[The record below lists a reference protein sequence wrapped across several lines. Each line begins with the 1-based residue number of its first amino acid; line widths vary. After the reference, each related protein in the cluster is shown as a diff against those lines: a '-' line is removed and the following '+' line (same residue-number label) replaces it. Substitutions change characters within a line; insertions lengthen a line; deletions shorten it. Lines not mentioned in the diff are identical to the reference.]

1 MVVNLFIDLVAEHK
15 VLEQV
20 KNELAAFW
28 SKSIYLQKQANMLKH
43 SWIVEQ
49 LRLIVQ
55 LLSQF
60 CYRLYFIYRIQ
71 QVGYILKN
79 IFLIWFQG

>member
-28 SKSIYLQKQANMLKH
+28 SKSIYLQK
-43 SWIVEQ
+43 
-49 LRLIVQ
+49 
-55 LLSQF
+55 
-60 CYRLYFIYRIQ
+60 
-71 QVGYILKN
+71 
-79 IFLIWFQG
+79 